1 MTARIAV
8 VADQAGW
15 RLAEPDQ
22 QARFE
27 TRREALSE
35 AMRRAGVARWRGES
49 AEVLAQD
56 GPGEALHQV
65 DIEPEPSR
73 PADDG

>member
-15 RLAEPDQ
+15 RLAELGQ
-22 QARFE
+22 QERFE
-27 TRREALSE
+27 SRREALGE
-35 AMRRAGVARWRGES
+35 AMRRAGVARWRGEG

-56 GPGEALHQV
+56 GPGEALRQV
-65 DIEPEPSR
+65 DLGPEPSR
-73 PADDG
+73 PADHG